1 MNQATPRFKVG
12 TTFYSRGKH
21 PRLCTVTDYL
31 VTRNL
36 AGEVVKARYVAT
48 HDMCG
53 QDVVDVDV
61 PEVAIAM
68 GLIQA
73 AEGHAP
79 DGCLDC
85 LRKERGAA

>member
-36 AGEVVKARYVAT
+36 AGEVVKTQYVAT
-48 HDMCG
+48 HELMG
-53 QDVVDVDV
+53 QAIEDVGVT
-61 PEVAIAM
+61 ETGIAM
-68 GLIQA
+68 GLV
-73 AEGHAP
+73 
-79 DGCLDC
+79 
-85 LRKERGAA
+85 KEA